1 MTPRQVG
8 MPSISR
14 LCMNPRC
21 GNGAGSQSR
30 GVPIL
35 VAAILSSPHCRAL
48 GGATKRFRMDA
59 HPHDVRKRGY
69 GPGRIIHSGVF
80 WLTKTKTQ
88 YFLTAMDGTAFWN
101 LPTLPMAEESMV
113 ALDRAQW
120 IVYGLL
126 RTASTMSST
135 VFALAPRTQ

>member
-21 GNGAGSQSR
+21 GNGAGCQSR
-30 GVPIL
+30 GVLIL

-59 HPHDVRKRGY
+59 HPHDVRKRGVRTRENHSLRSVLADKDQDPILPN
-69 GPGRIIHSGVF
+69 GDGRYS
-80 WLTKTKTQ
+80 L
-88 YFLTAMDGTAFWN
+88 L
-101 LPTLPMAEESMV
+101 ES
-113 ALDRAQW
+113 AH
-120 IVYGLL
+120 
-126 RTASTMSST
+126 AS
-135 VFALAPRTQ
+135 